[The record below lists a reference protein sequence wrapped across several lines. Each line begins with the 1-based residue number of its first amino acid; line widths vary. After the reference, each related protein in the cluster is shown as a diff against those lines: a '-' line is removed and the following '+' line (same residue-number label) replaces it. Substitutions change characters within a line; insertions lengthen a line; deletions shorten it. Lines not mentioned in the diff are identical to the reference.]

1 MAKLVLD
8 MDKMRDGFFEDTAM
22 IGIASAQ
29 PGYRFCWLLNNHF
42 DINFGRDPE
51 QKNISLQKKDKQKNE
66 VAYNFPI
73 YQYDLPNSTH
83 KYLLYK
89 LKDGSESLLPET
101 KHMDYLW
108 LIQTGDSEHDAFH
121 IVNELKNIPDVQLA
135 QIVYA
140 EQLKNLTNLLV

>member
-1 MAKLVLD
+1 
-8 MDKMRDGFFEDTAM
+8 MDATSDGFFEDTAM

-29 PGYRFCWLLNNHF
+29 PGYRFCWILNNHF
-42 DINFGRDPE
+42 EINFGRDPE
-51 QKNISLQKKDKQKNE
+51 QKNILLRKKDKQKNE
-66 VAYNFPI
+66 QAYNFPI
-73 YQYDLPNSTH
+73 YQYDLPNSTN

-108 LIQTGDSEHDAFH
+108 LIQTGNAEEDALY

-135 QIVYA
+135 QVLLPD
-140 EQLKNLTNLLV
+140 QLKNLNNLLV

>member
-8 MDKMRDGFFEDTAM
+8 MDKMRDGFFEETAM
-22 IGIASAQ
+22 IGIASVQ
-29 PGYRFCWLLNNHF
+29 PGYRFCWLLNDHF

-51 QKNISLQKKDKQKNE
+51 QKNISLQKKDKQKKD

-108 LIQTGDSEHDAFH
+108 LIQTGDSEQDAMH

-135 QIVYA
+135 QILFP